1 MRVVGKRI
9 SKGSMILFISFT
21 AIALCLLLIVSAV
34 RTDKNTTMGQKRLY
48 SECHRDFTVLS
59 SEDENQ
65 WESVVPALEASH
77 DNFAIYVSVDDP
89 EMIINGICVDGKVE
103 RPPMINGRYFDYESS
118 WTDTPKAVVGK
129 NHEGDVLEEGG
140 KCYYDYNGVKF
151 EVIGVMGTKNESRL
165 NSMII
170 MDFKSAIKFS
180 GINTKYV
187 LDAKNTDKL
196 IDVGS
201 DIFDLFTLPASVM
214 IILEKGNTKPLVA
227 RLLAGDVIMDTLYVL
242 ILVSFSLST
251 VLVTFIWLRYR
262 RQLFYAWSLCGYK
275 RSAECIEIS
284 KRYFVVALSG
294 FVCGTILM
302 GIVSAFVPEV
312 PMEMSDVLKAFGI
325 TVGLGSV
332 ILYGCYFTRKE

>member
-9 SKGSMILFISFT
+9 PKGSMILFISFT

-48 SECHRDFTVLS
+48 SECHRSFTILNS
-59 SEDENQ
+59 DDENQ
-65 WESVVPALEASH
+65 WESVVPVLKERH
-77 DNFAIYVSVDDP
+77 DNFAVYVSVDDP
-89 EMIINGICVDGKVE
+89 EIIINGICVDGKVE

-262 RQLFYAWSLCGYK
+262 Y
-275 RSAECIEIS
+275 
-284 KRYFVVALSG
+284 
-294 FVCGTILM
+294 
-302 GIVSAFVPEV
+302 
-312 PMEMSDVLKAFGI
+312 
-325 TVGLGSV
+325 
-332 ILYGCYFTRKE
+332 